1 MLIPDNETEVD
12 FLNCEAIAD
21 TVVELLNTNRK
32 RALTIGIHGDWGAG
46 KSSILKMVQA
56 GLSKD
61 KKVACLWF
69 NGWAFQGF
77 DDAKTVLIEATITE
91 LMRQRSSV
99 GKVKELGKKLLKRV
113 DWLKILK
120 KGGGLAF
127 NAVTGMPSPDQIGS
141 VLSTIRST
149 ISGLGQTSPE
159 QLKAGL
165 EEAATYLKA
174 GAAEDDH
181 NLPEAIHQFR
191 EDFAELL
198 EEAKIEQLVVM
209 IDDLDRCLPETA
221 IETLEAIRLFLFVP
235 KTAFIIGADEG
246 MIEYAVRNHFPD
258 LPVSSGPLPYARNY
272 LEKLIQVPFR
282 IPALGTQETRAYVML
297 LLVES
302 IVGDK
307 HAGFK
312 ELLSKAKGALNTPWL
327 GTGLLQADIQK
338 VDVAKKAELDAAFML
353 ATQIG
358 PILAEGTKGNPR
370 QIKRFLNALM
380 VRQAIAKA
388 RKFESAINQSKL
400 AKLMLAERFQPDFY
414 DHMASQAMSSE
425 DGRSKDL
432 QALEADQDEAPPAKL
447 ASGKKPS
454 TQEDEKPPLPDV
466 SKWAEREWLR
476 RWVKMQPKLG
486 TDDLRPYAFVSRDKR
501 LLASAADVGGI
512 DGLVTRLSATGMALR
527 LIEPEAKA
535 LSPSEAE
542 AAFTALRDRVIAA
555 GTFDKPPPGFEG
567 MQIIAKHHPRFQSEL
582 LSLVQNIDPNALGVW
597 IARGWNEIIND
608 QAAATQWQAILAG
621 WARQDDNIMLKKLAG
636 QALSTTATRGAR

>member
-21 TVVELLNTNRK
+21 TVIELLKTNRK
-32 RALTIGIHGDWGAG
+32 RALTIGVHGDWGAG
-46 KSSILKMVQA
+46 KSSILKMVQL

-61 KKVACLWF
+61 KTVACLWF

-91 LMRQRSSV
+91 LVRQRSGV

-113 DWLKILK
+113 DWLKVLK

-141 VLSTIRST
+141 VLSTIQST
-149 ISGLGQTSPE
+149 ISGLGQTSPD

-165 EEAATYLKA
+165 EEAATFLKP
-174 GAAEDDH
+174 GAEDDQ
-181 NLPEAIHQFR
+181 NVPEAIHQFR

-246 MIEYAVRNHFPD
+246 MIEYAVRQHFPD

-282 IPALGTQETRAYVML
+282 IPALGTQETRTYVML

-302 IVGDK
+302 IVGDD
-307 HAGFK
+307 HAGFQ
-312 ELLSKAKGALNTPWL
+312 ELLAKAKGALNTPWL
-327 GTGLLQADIQK
+327 GTGLLQGDIQK
-338 VDVAKKAELDAAFML
+338 VDAAKKSELDAAFML

-388 RKFESAINQSKL
+388 RKFEATINQSKL

-432 QALEADQDEAPPAKL
+432 QALEAEQDDAPAAKPAT
-447 ASGKKPS
+447 AKKANN
-454 TQEDEKPPLPDV
+454 QEDEKLLSPDV

-476 RWVKMQPKLG
+476 RWLKMRPTLG
-486 TDDLRPYAFVSRDKR
+486 ADDLRPYAFVSRDKR
-501 LLASAADVGGI
+501 LLTSAADVGGI
-512 DGLVTRLSATGMALR
+512 DGLVKRLSASGMALR
-527 LIEPEAKA
+527 MIEPEAKA
-535 LSPSEAE
+535 LSQSEAE
-542 AAFTALRDRVIAA
+542 AAFSALRESVLAA
-555 GTFDKPPPGFEG
+555 GNFDKPPPGFEG

-582 LSLVQNIDPNALGVW
+582 LSLIQNIDPKSLGIWV
-597 IARGWNEIIND
+597 AAGWNEIITNPTAD
-608 QAAATQWQAILAG
+608 TQLKGILAG
-621 WARQDDNIMLKKLAG
+621 WARQDDNSMLKRVAG
-636 QALSTTATRGAR
+636 QALKTTTARGSR

>member
-56 GLSKD
+56 SLSTD
-61 KKVACLWF
+61 GKVACLWF

-91 LMRQRSSV
+91 LVRQRSGV

-113 DWLKILK
+113 DWLKVAK

-127 NAVTGMPSPDQIGS
+127 NAITGMPSPDQIGA
-141 VLSTIRST
+141 VLTKIQST
-149 ISGLGQTSPE
+149 ISGLGTTSPDD
-159 QLKAGL
+159 LKAGL
-165 EEAATYLKA
+165 EEATTYLKP
-174 GAAEDDH
+174 AEDEE
-181 NLPEAIHQFR
+181 NVPEAIHQFR

-198 EEAKIEQLVVM
+198 NEARIDQLVVM

-246 MIEYAVRNHFPD
+246 MIEYAVRQHFPD

-282 IPALGTQETRAYVML
+282 IPALGTQETRTYVLL

-302 IVGDK
+302 IVGDE

-312 ELLSKAKGALNTPWL
+312 ALLTKAKGALNTPWL
-327 GTGLLQADIQK
+327 GTGLLQSDIQK
-338 VDVAKKAELDAAFML
+338 VDPAKKAQLDAAFVL

-414 DHMASQAMSSE
+414 EHMASQAMSSD

-432 QALEADQDEAPPAKL
+432 QALEAEQDEARIVKATSSKR
-447 ASGKKPS
+447 GK
-454 TQEDEKPPLPDV
+454 QEDEKTATPDV
-466 SKWAEREWLR
+466 SKWSEREWLR
-476 RWVKMQPKLG
+476 RWIKMEPKLG
-486 TDDLRPYAFVSRDKR
+486 ADDLRPYAFVSRDKR
-501 LLASAADVGGI
+501 LLVSAGDIGGI
-512 DGLVTRLSATGMALR
+512 EGLISRLLATGMALR
-527 LIEPEAKA
+527 LIEPEVKA
-535 LSPSEAE
+535 LTPSDAE
-542 AAFTALRDRVIAA
+542 AAFNALRERVIGA
-555 GTFDKPPPGFEG
+555 GAFDKRPPGFEG
-567 MQIIAKHHPRFQSEL
+567 MQIIAKHHPRFQTEL
-582 LSLVQNIDPNALGVW
+582 MSLIQNIDPKSLGIWVGS
-597 IARGWNEIIND
+597 GWNEIITD
-608 QAAATQWQAILAG
+608 SAADAQFKAVLTV
-621 WARQDDNIMLKKLAG
+621 WARQDDNIMLKKVAG
-636 QALSTTATRGAR
+636 QALSTTARGSR